1 MRCRL
6 HERHVIRRRT
16 VQRFL
21 LFLPGALVAPLPVAW
36 SQTPALPSPI
46 IDDLSDPAGLS
57 ALGTRWQLVTDQV
70 MGGVSRGTLTRETLA
85 GRPALVMRGDVRLE
99 NNGGF
104 IQMALDLARPEAP
117 GNGTLDARNWQG
129 LEIDVHGARQSYS
142 LHLRTTDLDRPWQSY
157 RLDFPA
163 RPVWQSLRLPFADF
177 VPHRTEAPLDLSRLR
192 RLGIVAIGRAFMADL
207 ALGGVRF
214 YG

>member
-1 MRCRL
+1 MN
-6 HERHVIRRRT
+6 RRRA
-16 VQRFL
+16 VHRLL
-21 LFLPGALVAPLPVAW
+21 LFLPVALVAPLAASW
-36 SQTPALPSPI
+36 SQTPALPSPL
-46 IDDLSDPAGLS
+46 IDDLSDPAGPS
-57 ALGTRWQLVTDQV
+57 ARGTGWQLVTDQV
-70 MGGVSRGTLTRETLA
+70 MGGVSRGTLTREKVA

-117 GNGTLDARNWQG
+117 GGGTLDARRWQG
-129 LEIDVHGARQSYS
+129 LEIDVCGARQAYS

-157 RLDFPA
+157 RQAFAVQPE
-163 RPVWQSLRLPFADF
+163 WQSLRLPFADF
-177 VPHRTEAPLDLSRLR
+177 VPHRTAAPLDLSRLR
-192 RLGIVAIGRAFMADL
+192 RLGIVAIGRAFTADL

>member
-1 MRCRL
+1 M
-6 HERHVIRRRT
+6 
-16 VQRFL
+16 
-21 LFLPGALVAPLPVAW
+21 
-36 SQTPALPSPI
+36 PSPI

-70 MGGVSRGTLTRETLA
+70 MGGVSRGTLTRETVA
-85 GRPALVMRGDVRLE
+85 GRPALVMGGDVRLE

-104 IQMALDLARPEAP
+104 IQMALDLARPQVS
-117 GNGTLDARNWQG
+117 GSGTLDARRWQG
-129 LEIDVHGARQSYS
+129 LEIDACGPRQSYS

-157 RLDFPA
+157 RREFSVQPE
-163 RPVWQSLRLPFADF
+163 WQSLRLAFADF
-177 VPHRTEAPLDLSRLR
+177 VPHRTGVSLNLEHLR
-192 RLGIVAIGRAFMADL
+192 RLGIVAIGRAFTANL

>member
-1 MRCRL
+1 M
-6 HERHVIRRRT
+6 IRRRA
-16 VQRFL
+16 VHRFL
-21 LFLPGALVAPLPVAW
+21 LFLPGALMAPLAASW

-57 ALGTRWQLVTDQV
+57 ALGIRWQLVTDQV
-70 MGGVSRGTLTRETLA
+70 MGGVSQGTLTRETVA

-117 GNGTLDARNWQG
+117 GSGTLDARNWRG
-129 LEIDVHGARQSYS
+129 LEIDVYGARQSYG

-157 RLDFPA
+157 RQEFAVQPE
-163 RPVWQSLRLPFADF
+163 WQTLRLPFAEF
-177 VPHRTEAPLDLSRLR
+177 MPHRTEAPLELSRLR
-192 RLGIVAIGRAFMADL
+192 RLGIVAIGRAFLADL
-207 ALGGVRF
+207 ALGGIRF

>member
-1 MRCRL
+1 M
-6 HERHVIRRRT
+6 IRRRAAN
-16 VQRFL
+16 RSL
-21 LFLPGALVAPLPVAW
+21 LFLSGALVAPLPVAW

-70 MGGVSRGTLTRETLA
+70 MGGVSRGTLTRETVA

-99 NNGGF
+99 NNCGF

-117 GNGTLDARNWQG
+117 GSGTLDARRWQG
-129 LEIDVHGARQSYS
+129 LEVDACGPRQSYS

-157 RLDFPA
+157 RREFSVQPE
-163 RPVWQSLRLPFADF
+163 WQSLRLAFADF
-177 VPHRTEAPLDLSRLR
+177 VPHRTGVSLNLEHLR
-192 RLGIVAIGRAFMADL
+192 RLGIVAIGRAFTANL

>member
-1 MRCRL
+1 M
-6 HERHVIRRRT
+6 IRRRA
-16 VQRFL
+16 VQRVL
-21 LFLPGALVAPLPVAW
+21 LVLPGALVAPLAASW
-36 SQTPALPSPI
+36 SQTPALPSPL

-70 MGGVSRGTLTRETLA
+70 MGGVSRGTLTRETVA

-117 GNGTLDARNWQG
+117 ASGTLDAGNWQG
-129 LEIDVHGARQSYS
+129 LEIDVYGARQSYS
-142 LHLRTTDLDRPWQSY
+142 LHLRTTDLDRPWQSF
-157 RLDFPA
+157 RQEFA
-163 RPVWQSLRLPFADF
+163 VQPVWQSLRLPIADF
-177 VPHRTEAPLDLSRLR
+177 VPHRTAAPLEPSRLR

-214 YG
+214 YR

>member
-1 MRCRL
+1 
-6 HERHVIRRRT
+6 
-16 VQRFL
+16 
-21 LFLPGALVAPLPVAW
+21 
-36 SQTPALPSPI
+36 
-46 IDDLSDPAGLS
+46 
-57 ALGTRWQLVTDQV
+57 
-70 MGGVSRGTLTRETLA
+70 MGGVSRGTLTRETVA
-85 GRPALVMRGDVRLE
+85 GRPALVIRGDVRLE

-117 GNGTLDARNWQG
+117 GSGTLDARLWQG

-157 RLDFPA
+157 RLDFSV
-163 RPVWQSLRLPFADF
+163 RPVWQSLRLPFVDF
-177 VPHRTEAPLDLSRLR
+177 MSHRTEAPLDLSRLR
-192 RLGIVAIGRAFMADL
+192 RLGIVAIGRAFRADL

>member
-1 MRCRL
+1 M
-6 HERHVIRRRT
+6 IRRRA
-16 VQRFL
+16 VQRLL
-21 LFLPGALVAPLPVAW
+21 LFLPGALLAPLATPW
-36 SQTPALPSPI
+36 SQTPAVPSPI

-70 MGGVSRGTLTRETLA
+70 MGGVSRGTLTRETVA

-104 IQMALDLARPEAP
+104 VQMALDLARPEVP

-129 LEIDVHGARQSYS
+129 LEIDVHGAPQFYS

-157 RLDFPA
+157 RLEFSV
-163 RPVWQSLRLPFADF
+163 RPEWQSLRLPFAEF
-177 VPHRTEAPLDLSRLR
+177 VPHRTEAPLNLSRLR
-192 RLGIVAIGRAFMADL
+192 RLGIVAIGRAFTADL
-207 ALGGVRF
+207 ALSGVRF
-214 YG
+214 YR

>member
-1 MRCRL
+1 M
-6 HERHVIRRRT
+6 IRRRA
-16 VQRFL
+16 VQRSL

-36 SQTPALPSPI
+36 SQTPALPYPI

-57 ALGTRWQLVTDQV
+57 ALGTRWQLVTDRV
-70 MGGVSRGTLTRETLA
+70 MGGVSAVA
-85 GRPALVMRGDVRLE
+85 GRPALVIRGDVRLE

-104 IQMALDLARPEAP
+104 IQMALDLARPQAP
-117 GNGTLDARNWQG
+117 GSGTLDARSWQG

-142 LHLRTTDLDRPWQSY
+142 LHLRTTDLDRPWQSH

-163 RPVWQSLRLPFADF
+163 RPVWQSVRLPFADF
-177 VPHRTEAPLDLSRLR
+177 VPHRTEEPLDLSRLR
-192 RLGIVAIGRAFMADL
+192 RLGVVAIGRDFMADL

>member
-1 MRCRL
+1 M
-6 HERHVIRRRT
+6 IRRRA
-16 VQRFL
+16 VQRSL

-36 SQTPALPSPI
+36 SQTRALPSLT

-57 ALGTRWQLVTDQV
+57 AVGTRWKLVTDQV
-70 MGGVSRGTLTRETLA
+70 MGGVSRGTLTRETVA
-85 GRPALVMRGDVRLE
+85 GRPALVIRGDVRLE

-104 IQMALDLARPEAP
+104 IQISLDLAHPEAP
-117 GNGTLDARNWQG
+117 GRGTLDVRSWQG
-129 LEIDVHGARQSYS
+129 LEIDVYGARQPYS

-157 RLDFPA
+157 RQEFA
-163 RPVWQSLRLPFADF
+163 VQPVWQSLRLPFADF

-192 RLGIVAIGRAFMADL
+192 RLGIVAIGRAFRADL
-207 ALGGVRF
+207 ALGGVRL

>member
-1 MRCRL
+1 M
-6 HERHVIRRRT
+6 IRRRA
-16 VQRFL
+16 VHRVL
-21 LFLPGALVAPLPVAW
+21 PFLPAALVAPLSLSW

-70 MGGVSRGTLTRETLA
+70 MGGVSRGSLTREAVA

-117 GNGTLDARNWQG
+117 ASGTLDARNWQG

-157 RLDFPA
+157 RQAFAAQPE
-163 RPVWQSLRLPFADF
+163 WQSLRLPFADF
-177 VPHRTEAPLDLSRLR
+177 VHHRTEAPLDLSRLR
-192 RLGIVAIGRAFMADL
+192 RLGIVAIGRAFTADL

>member
-1 MRCRL
+1 M
-6 HERHVIRRRT
+6 IRRRA
-16 VQRFL
+16 VQRSL
-21 LFLPGALVAPLPVAW
+21 LFLPGAPVAPLPVAW
-36 SQTPALPSPI
+36 SQPPALPSPI

-57 ALGTRWQLVTDQV
+57 ALGTRWQLLTDQV
-70 MGGVSRGTLTRETLA
+70 MGGVSRGTLTRETVA
-85 GRPALVMRGDVRLE
+85 GRPALVIRGDVRLE

-117 GNGTLDARNWQG
+117 GSGTLDARLWQG

-157 RLDFPA
+157 RLDFSV
-163 RPVWQSLRLPFADF
+163 RPVWQSLRLPFVDF
-177 VPHRTEAPLDLSRLR
+177 MSHRTEAPLDLSRLR
-192 RLGIVAIGRAFMADL
+192 RLGIVAIGRAFRADL

>member
-1 MRCRL
+1 M
-6 HERHVIRRRT
+6 IRRRA
-16 VQRFL
+16 VHRL
-21 LFLPGALVAPLPVAW
+21 LPFLPGALVAPLAASW
-36 SQTPALPSPI
+36 SQTRALPSPI
-46 IDDLSDPAGLS
+46 IDDLSNPDGLS

-70 MGGVSRGTLTRETLA
+70 MGGVSRGTLTRETVA

-117 GNGTLDARNWQG
+117 ENGTLDARSWQG
-129 LEIDVHGARQSYS
+129 LEIDVHGARQSYG

-157 RLDFPA
+157 RLGFPA
-163 RPVWQSLRLPFADF
+163 RPVWQRLRLPFTEF
-177 VPHRTEAPLDLSRLR
+177 VPNRTEAPIDLSRLR

-207 ALGGVRF
+207 ALGRVRF

>member
-1 MRCRL
+1 M
-6 HERHVIRRRT
+6 IRRRAAH
-16 VQRFL
+16 RSL
-21 LFLPGALVAPLPVAW
+21 LFLSGALVAPLPVAW

-70 MGGVSRGTLTRETLA
+70 MGGVSRGTLTRETVA
-85 GRPALVMRGDVRLE
+85 GRPALVMRGNVRLE

-117 GNGTLDARNWQG
+117 GSGTLDARRWQG
-129 LEIDVHGARQSYS
+129 LEIDAYGARQSYS

-157 RLDFPA
+157 RQEFSVKPE
-163 RPVWQSLRLPFADF
+163 WQSLRLPFADF
-177 VPHRTEAPLDLSRLR
+177 VPHRTEVSLNLEHLR
-192 RLGIVAIGRAFMADL
+192 RLGIVAIGRAFTADL
-207 ALGGVRF
+207 SLGGLRF

>member
-6 HERHVIRRRT
+6 PERRVIRRRA
-16 VQRFL
+16 VQRSL
-21 LFLPGALVAPLPVAW
+21 LFLPGVLVAPLPVAW

-46 IDDLSDPAGLS
+46 SDDLSNPAGLS
-57 ALGTRWQLVTDQV
+57 ALVI
-70 MGGVSRGTLTRETLA
+70 RGE
-85 GRPALVMRGDVRLE
+85 VRLE

-104 IQMALDLARPEAP
+104 IQMALDLACAEAP
-117 GNGTLDARNWQG
+117 GSGPLHPRRRQG
-129 LEIDVHGARQSYS
+129 LEIDVYGARQSYS

-157 RLDFPA
+157 RMDFLA
-163 RPVWQSLRLPFADF
+163 RPVWQSLRLPFVDF
-177 VPHRTEAPLDLSRLR
+177 VSHRTEAPLDLSRLR
-192 RLGIVAIGRAFMADL
+192 RLGIVAIGRAFRADL